1 VLLHNGGYDK
11 DSEYGVDVDP
21 ADPDV
26 PLVGGEIPIVLRPD
40 QENGSVIGFRTRVL
54 TKLDPFGTLTQPAQT
69 GLHPVYQPASV
80 FRVTRIGGY
89 WSMLFSGKAYALA
102 RAQDGDNDLDGEI
115 PSGDIVGIAE
125 RVDAGGGSLRD
136 NQLRPKIL
144 VFYVN
149 KKPVLRQDLG
159 AFSPQVNQTYT
170 RTATIDPLLNCN
182 LIAFDIDPY
191 NRNAPSRNVGGP
203 VLPEVFQYAVQII
216 GPTTAGPDTVYQYLP
231 NPTQPSQVFFNTPT
245 VNFPIPRFFA
255 PGNLTVRVTLC
266 DCQSC
271 SVDQGS
277 GVCVSTDIPI
287 RLVQTVA
294 DPPADLSSSRPGNT
308 GSRTP

>member
-1 VLLHNGGYDK
+1 
-11 DSEYGVDVDP
+11 
-21 ADPDV
+21 
-26 PLVGGEIPIVLRPD
+26 
-40 QENGSVIGFRTRVL
+40 
-54 TKLDPFGTLTQPAQT
+54 
-69 GLHPVYQPASV
+69 
-80 FRVTRIGGY
+80 
-89 WSMLFSGKAYALA
+89 
-102 RAQDGDNDLDGEI
+102 
-115 PSGDIVGIAE
+115 
-125 RVDAGGGSLRD
+125 
-136 NQLRPKIL
+136 
-144 VFYVN
+144 
-149 KKPVLRQDLG
+149 
-159 AFSPQVNQTYT
+159 
-170 RTATIDPLLNCN
+170 
-182 LIAFDIDPY
+182 
-191 NRNAPSRNVGGP
+191 VGGP